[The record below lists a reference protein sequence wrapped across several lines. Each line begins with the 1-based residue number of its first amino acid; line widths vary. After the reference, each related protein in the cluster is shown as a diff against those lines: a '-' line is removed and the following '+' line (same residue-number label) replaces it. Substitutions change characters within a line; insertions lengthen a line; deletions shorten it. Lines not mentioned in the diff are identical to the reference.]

1 MNNRLFTIVFFLQ
14 QSWKREVAE
23 HNERMK
29 GEEVNIPIAADHD
42 VLIRRRKEELKHAQ
56 DVKELYERKLEKVN
70 DLYMELSAWKLQLE
84 ETERNLARRERQI
97 SIHGSKVHYKKK
109 LRPFSTS
116 GKTPDRFQPRPSR
129 SLSTTRARKSSPS
142 TPEVL
147 STSPEAPFNIPPP
160 HMLFGGGSTSL
171 TNVAPSYVHND
182 PIVVRE
188 NPGFGCTNDFSRTST
203 NHTTATA
210 TGFCTNLNELTSSQV
225 GGATGIDW
233 AKVTRL
239 GKARASD
246 VLDPFEVES
255 LPKAVVR
262 MRPKNLPREARVR
275 APTKKASPCRLVEPS
290 E

>member
-1 MNNRLFTIVFFLQ
+1 M
-14 QSWKREVAE
+14 AE

-29 GEEVNIPIAADHD
+29 GEEVTIPIAADHD
-42 VLIRRRKEELKHAQ
+42 VLIRRRKEELQHAQ

-109 LRPFSTS
+109 LRPFSTT
-116 GKTPDRFQPRPSR
+116 GKAPDRFQPRPSR

-171 TNVAPSYVHND
+171 TNVAPSYVQND

-188 NPGFGCTNDFSRTST
+188 NPGFGRTNDFSRTST
-203 NHTTATA
+203 NNASA
-210 TGFCTNLNELTSSQV
+210 AGFCTNLNELSSSPV
-225 GGATGIDW
+225 KGAAGIDW
-233 AKVTRL
+233 SKVTRL
-239 GKARASD
+239 GKAPSGDRSG
-246 VLDPFEVES
+246 
-255 LPKAVVR
+255 LPETGVR
-262 MRPKNLPREARVR
+262 MRPKNLPQAARVR
-275 APTKKASPCRLVEPS
+275 ACDERPP
-290 E
+290 